1 MRRHLSLF
9 HVLVVALLLAALS
22 GCAGARGQ
30 KGAAVKLDPAKVPN
44 PYHSLVDI
52 EFVKPLVFE
61 AMLSQKA
68 PTNFMIIDARP
79 KQPRF
84 DKGHIPTAVSL
95 PDAQFEKMA
104 ASVLPADKNT
114 LLLFYCGGTACPLSH
129 QSAWKAEA
137 MGYTNVRVY
146 PGGDPDWEAA
156 GYEVWT
162 ARDVRTPLP
171 KLDPAKVPNPFHRLI
186 TLDQVK
192 PVVAAAM
199 LSTTPLTD
207 VMIIDSRPKQP
218 RYDQGHIPTAV
229 SLPDSQFDKMAAQVL
244 PQDKTTKLIFYCGG
258 TSCPL
263 SHQSAWKA
271 EAMGYTNVHVYPAG
285 DPEWVEKG
293 LVVWTAEGAAQAPA
307 PAKAKT
313 EARPTTLKAG
323 KVEGSIDNAFFAE
336 LVKTNVGSIQLIDA
350 RSAAEFAAAHIPGS
364 VNKTVDVLEKEIAT
378 FTAEKPIVFVCS
390 TGARSGEAYY
400 MFKEMRPDL
409 KDVYYVDATVD
420 FAPDGSITIK

>member
-1 MRRHLSLF
+1 MRRHVSLF

-61 AMLSQKA
+61 AMLSEKA

-79 KQPRF
+79 KQPRY

-104 ASVLPADKNT
+104 ASVLPADKST
-114 LLLFYCGGTACPLSH
+114 LLLFYCGGTA
-129 QSAWKAEA
+129 
-137 MGYTNVRVY
+137 
-146 PGGDPDWEAA
+146 
-156 GYEVWT
+156 
-162 ARDVRTPLP
+162 
-171 KLDPAKVPNPFHRLI
+171 
-186 TLDQVK
+186 
-192 PVVAAAM
+192 
-199 LSTTPLTD
+199 
-207 VMIIDSRPKQP
+207 
-218 RYDQGHIPTAV
+218 
-229 SLPDSQFDKMAAQVL
+229 
-244 PQDKTTKLIFYCGG
+244 
-258 TSCPL
+258 CPL

-350 RSAAEFAAAHIPGS
+350 RSATEFAAAHIPGS

-420 FAPDGSITIK
+420 FAPDGSIKIK